1 MAALV
6 PSPLMTQ
13 ASLLIVTT
21 VSAQMT
27 GQLLQKPSV
36 LTVILES
43 TSPAASAT
51 LVGVRNVDLEPS
63 QMSLELSFVRTV
75 LLESMSACQG
85 LTVATFA

>member
-1 MAALV
+1 
-6 PSPLMTQ
+6 MTQ

-51 LVGVRNVDLEPS
+51 LVGVRTVDLEPT

-75 LLESMSACQG
+75 LLESMSARQG

>member
-75 LLESMSACQG
+75 LLESMSARQG

>member
-1 MAALV
+1 
-6 PSPLMTQ
+6 MTQ

-75 LLESMSACQG
+75 LLESMSARQG

>member
-1 MAALV
+1 
-6 PSPLMTQ
+6 MTQ